1 LNPAAA
7 VADAG
12 SQMDS
17 ILDFF
22 ISPAYAQ
29 DAGQSPLVTFLPLI
43 AIFVIFYFL
52 IIRPQN
58 KKQKEHR
65 EMVSALST
73 GDEVVTAGGVLGRV
87 TAVGDQFLDVEI
99 ADNVTIKVQ
108 RHTVATVLPKGTVKS
123 A

>member
-1 LNPAAA
+1 
-7 VADAG
+7 
-12 SQMDS
+12 MDS
-17 ILDFF
+17 IVDFF

-29 DAGQSPLVTFLPLI
+29 AASQPSPLVTFGPLV

-65 EMVSALST
+65 EMVAAVSV
-73 GDEVVTAGGVLGRV
+73 GDEIVTAGGILGKV
-87 TAVGDQFLDVEI
+87 TAVGEQFLDVEI
-99 ADNVTIKVQ
+99 AGNVTVKLQ
-108 RHTVATVLPKGTVKS
+108 RHTVSAVLPKGSVKS

>member
-1 LNPAAA
+1 
-7 VADAG
+7 
-12 SQMDS
+12 MDS

-29 DAGQSPLVTFLPLI
+29 QGQTDALGMFLPLI

-65 EMVSALST
+65 EMVAALSA
-73 GDEVVTAGGVLGRV
+73 GDEVVTAGGVLGKV
-87 TAVGDQFLDVEI
+87 TAVGEQFLDVEV
-99 ADNVTIKVQ
+99 ANNVTIKVQ
-108 RHTVATVLPKGTVKS
+108 RHTVSAVVPKGTVKS

>member
-1 LNPAAA
+1 
-7 VADAG
+7 
-12 SQMDS
+12 MDS
-17 ILDFF
+17 LLDFV

-29 DAGQSPLVTFLPLI
+29 AAQQPNTFGALLPLV

-65 EMVSALST
+65 EMVATLSA
-73 GDEVVTAGGVLGRV
+73 GDEVVTAGGVLGKV
-87 TAVGDQFLDVEI
+87 TAVAEQFLDVEI
-99 ADNVTIKVQ
+99 AGNVTVKVQ
-108 RHTVATVLPKGTVKS
+108 RHTVAAVLPKGTIKS

>member
-1 LNPAAA
+1 
-7 VADAG
+7 
-12 SQMDS
+12 MDS
-17 ILDFF
+17 IVDFF

-29 DAGQSPLVTFLPLI
+29 AATQQSPFVTFLPLI

-65 EMVSALST
+65 EMVTALSA
-73 GDEVVTAGGVLGRV
+73 GDEIVTAGGVLGKV
-87 TAVGDQFLDVEI
+87 TEVGEQFLDVEI
-99 ADNVTIKVQ
+99 AANVTVKIQ
-108 RHTVATVLPKGTVKS
+108 RHTVATVLPKGSVKS